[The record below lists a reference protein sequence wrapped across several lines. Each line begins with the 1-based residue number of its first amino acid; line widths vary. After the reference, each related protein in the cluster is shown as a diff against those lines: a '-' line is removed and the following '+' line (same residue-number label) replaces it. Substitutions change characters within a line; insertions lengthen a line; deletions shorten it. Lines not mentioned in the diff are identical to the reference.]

1 MMNRFIA
8 HNMPKI
14 ELHCHLDGSV
24 SLPLIQKLMQQEGKE
39 PLGLEEL
46 REKLVA
52 PMDCSS
58 LAEYL
63 EKFELPLGC
72 LQTKEGLSA
81 AAQDLALSA
90 AKEQVK
96 YLEVR
101 FAPAFSMEQG
111 LSVREIL
118 ESVRD
123 GLKKA
128 EEKADILTGM
138 IVCTMRN
145 LETEKN
151 IAMLKEAREFL
162 GNGVVACDLAGDEK
176 AYPTAAFA
184 DVFATAKKY
193 GMPYTIHAGECGSR
207 EEIRTAIELGTSRI
221 GHGIAMSGDEELKK
235 EVAEKKIGVEL
246 CPTSNLQTKAGSRIL
261 QTIRSGNFTMPEF
274 CFPSIRTTVPS
285 AIPAVRMN
293 ICVWQKPGCFK
304 SRCVRKFIWLRCIR
318 HLRTMIPNRYYGKS
332 GCQCLIYR
340 PVFGIM

>member
-1 MMNRFIA
+1 
-8 HNMPKI
+8 MPKI
-14 ELHCHLDGSV
+14 ELHCHLDGSM
-24 SLPLIQKLMQQEGKE
+24 SLPLIQKLMQQEKKE

-46 REKLVA
+46 RKKLVA

-81 AAQDLALSA
+81 AAQDLARSA

-246 CPTSNLQTKAGSRIL
+246 CPTSNLQTKAVTDFTNYPFREFYDAGIL
-261 QTIRSGNFTMPEF
+261 L
-274 CFPSIRTTVPS
+274 SINTDNRTVSDTSCTDEYMRLAEAGMFQEP
-285 AIPAVRMN
+285 M
-293 ICVWQKPGCFK
+293 CEK
-304 SRCVRKFIWLRCIR
+304 
-318 HLRTMIPNRYYGKS
+318 
-332 GCQCLIYR
+332 IYMASLHAAFADDDTKQ
-340 PVFGIM
+340 VLWKTWMSMFDL

>member
-24 SLPLIQKLMQQEGKE
+24 SLPLIQKLMQQEKKE

-138 IVCTMRN
+138 IVCTMR
-145 LETEKN
+145 L
-151 IAMLKEAREFL
+151 
-162 GNGVVACDLAGDEK
+162 
-176 AYPTAAFA
+176 
-184 DVFATAKKY
+184 
-193 GMPYTIHAGECGSR
+193 
-207 EEIRTAIELGTSRI
+207 
-221 GHGIAMSGDEELKK
+221 
-235 EVAEKKIGVEL
+235 
-246 CPTSNLQTKAGSRIL
+246 
-261 QTIRSGNFTMPEF
+261 
-274 CFPSIRTTVPS
+274 
-285 AIPAVRMN
+285 
-293 ICVWQKPGCFK
+293 
-304 SRCVRKFIWLRCIR
+304 
-318 HLRTMIPNRYYGKS
+318 
-332 GCQCLIYR
+332 
-340 PVFGIM
+340 

>member
-14 ELHCHLDGSV
+14 ELHCHLDGSM
-24 SLPLIQKLMQQEGKE
+24 SLPLIQKLMQQEKKE

-221 GHGIAMSGDEELKK
+221 GHGIAMSGDEKLKK
-235 EVAEKKIGVEL
+235 EVAEYKIGRAHV
-246 CPTSNLQTKAGSRIL
+246 
-261 QTIRSGNFTMPEF
+261 
-274 CFPSIRTTVPS
+274 
-285 AIPAVRMN
+285 
-293 ICVWQKPGCFK
+293 
-304 SRCVRKFIWLRCIR
+304 
-318 HLRTMIPNRYYGKS
+318 
-332 GCQCLIYR
+332 
-340 PVFGIM
+340 

>member
-128 EEKADILTGM
+128 EEKGEPPFIILLDN
-138 IVCTMRN
+138 IEDPHN
-145 LETEKN
+145 LGA
-151 IAMLKEAREFL
+151 I
-162 GNGVVACDLAGDEK
+162 
-176 AYPTAAFA
+176 
-184 DVFATAKKY
+184 
-193 GMPYTIHAGECGSR
+193 
-207 EEIRTAIELGTSRI
+207 IRTANLAGAHGVIIPKNRAAGLTATVARTSAGALNYTPVAKVTNLAKTI
-221 GHGIAMSGDEELKK
+221 EELKK
-235 EVAEKKIGVEL
+235 EGLWFVCADMGGTTMYDLNLKGPIGLVIGNEGEGVGRLVKEKCDMVASIPMKGDIDSLNASVAAGVLAYEIVRQR
-246 CPTSNLQTKAGSRIL
+246 LQA
-261 QTIRSGNFTMPEF
+261 
-274 CFPSIRTTVPS
+274 
-285 AIPAVRMN
+285 
-293 ICVWQKPGCFK
+293 
-304 SRCVRKFIWLRCIR
+304 
-318 HLRTMIPNRYYGKS
+318 
-332 GCQCLIYR
+332 
-340 PVFGIM
+340 

>member
-1 MMNRFIA
+1 M
-8 HNMPKI
+8 
-14 ELHCHLDGSV
+14 
-24 SLPLIQKLMQQEGKE
+24 SLPLIQKLMQQEKKE

-46 REKLVA
+46 RKKLVA

-207 EEIRTAIELGTSRI
+207 EEIRTAIELGASRI

-235 EVAEKKIGVEL
+235 IVAEKRLEWNCVRRVICRQRRL
-246 CPTSNLQTKAGSRIL
+246 RIL

>member
-24 SLPLIQKLMQQEGKE
+24 SLPLIQKLMQQEKKK

-46 REKLVA
+46 RENWWHRWTAVHWQSIWRSLNCRLA
-52 PMDCSS
+52 ACRRRRDFGSS
-58 LAEYL
+58 T
-63 EKFELPLGC
+63 GSG
-72 LQTKEGLSA
+72 T
-81 AAQDLALSA
+81 SA

-145 LETEKN
+145 LETEK
-151 IAMLKEAREFL
+151 
-162 GNGVVACDLAGDEK
+162 
-176 AYPTAAFA
+176 
-184 DVFATAKKY
+184 
-193 GMPYTIHAGECGSR
+193 
-207 EEIRTAIELGTSRI
+207 
-221 GHGIAMSGDEELKK
+221 
-235 EVAEKKIGVEL
+235 
-246 CPTSNLQTKAGSRIL
+246 IL
-261 QTIRSGNFTMPEF
+261 P
-274 CFPSIRTTVPS
+274 C
-285 AIPAVRMN
+285 
-293 ICVWQKPGCFK
+293 
-304 SRCVRKFIWLRCIR
+304 
-318 HLRTMIPNRYYGKS
+318 
-332 GCQCLIYR
+332 
-340 PVFGIM
+340 